1 MNNKSFSSSRFLA
14 LGLVGI
20 LWTAV
25 VCILADFDDAGFYF
39 WGALAF
45 GLVSFILVI
54 IMQYVTNSVKDRNTT
69 EAVGV
74 LEVYSVI
81 YLVLSIAVNTFF
93 AIKLDGE
100 YGKVLV
106 IINMVLI
113 VAYVLEMSAAGKNV
127 ERIKTQ
133 AEVSVQKTSQVRNIS
148 IQLGKL
154 LGIISDQEL
163 KSKVYALKEKVD
175 YSSNMSQTA
184 FAYEE
189 ENMLQL
195 LYATEQLVLAGDM
208 QGATAKIDQAEV
220 VWNRRN
226 STANTIR

>member
-106 IINMVLI
+106 IINLVLI

-133 AEVSVQKTSQVRNIS
+133 AEVSVQKTAR
-148 IQLGKL
+148 
-154 LGIISDQEL
+154 
-163 KSKVYALKEKVD
+163 
-175 YSSNMSQTA
+175 
-184 FAYEE
+184 
-189 ENMLQL
+189 
-195 LYATEQLVLAGDM
+195 EQ
-208 QGATAKIDQAEV
+208 
-220 VWNRRN
+220 RH
-226 STANTIR
+226 SH